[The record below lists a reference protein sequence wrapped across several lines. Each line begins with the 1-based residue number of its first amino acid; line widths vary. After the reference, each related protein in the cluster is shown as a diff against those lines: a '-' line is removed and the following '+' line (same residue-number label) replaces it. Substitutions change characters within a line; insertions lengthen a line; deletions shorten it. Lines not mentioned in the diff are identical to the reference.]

1 MPYERTGAMDMFW
14 SQPSDLTLAL
24 DGSQLAVRD
33 GLDQVLADPVLAE
46 LSEDARGSLWT
57 VLAEVLNNIVEHAY
71 AGESGQ
77 IYIEVE
83 TEPSHY
89 LKIVLSDTGRTFAPD
104 QIPLYVPCTPATDV
118 ASLKVGGLG
127 LHLMRQTMDDVCF
140 EFNVPGHRGVFNRL
154 TMIKRL

>member
-1 MPYERTGAMDMFW
+1 MSKIQRYTVPARFDQLQHIAGLALEAAKLVGFDMTQQDRIELAMDEAC
-14 SQPSDLTLAL
+14 S
-24 DGSQLAVRD
+24 
-33 GLDQVLADPVLAE
+33 
-46 LSEDARGSLWT
+46 
-57 VLAEVLNNIVEHAY
+57 NIIEHAY
-71 AGESGQ
+71 AGEGGQ

-83 TEPSHY
+83 TEPRRF
-89 LKIVLSDTGRTFAPD
+89 LKIVLSDTGRTFKPD
-104 QIPLYVPCTPATDV
+104 EIPIYVPCTSATDV